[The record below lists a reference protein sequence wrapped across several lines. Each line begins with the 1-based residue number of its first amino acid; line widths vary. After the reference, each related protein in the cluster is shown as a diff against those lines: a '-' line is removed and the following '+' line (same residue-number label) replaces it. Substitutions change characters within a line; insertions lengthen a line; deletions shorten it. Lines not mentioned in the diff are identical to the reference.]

1 MTLLGPG
8 ALSTALPA
16 SALAEPALGHTHI
29 PHHLPWLL
37 AELTLFRR
45 AICLQACPSAPA
57 TSVLWSRT
65 SRRSSAARW
74 RSVEAPSPLPPL
86 GTTGGA
92 LQAQPSARGGCE
104 AAARGQEA
112 GRRRPM
118 VVPRPAAP
126 LGTRLGRRG
135 GRPSAHDGAHMHTR
149 HIWKFRTLAP
159 CHVRCRS
166 RSAYQSVRLCSV
178 ADLGRVQCKRPGMAT
193 FFSPP

>member
-92 LQAQPSARGGCE
+92 LQAQRV
-104 AAARGQEA
+104 AARRRPV
-112 GRRRPM
+112 GRRRAGGGPWSCLGQPRRWGRVWVA
-118 VVPRPAAP
+118 VVVAQARM
-126 LGTRLGRRG
+126 T
-135 GRPSAHDGAHMHTR
+135 AHICIHAIFG
-149 HIWKFRTLAP
+149 KFRTLAP

>member
-1 MTLLGPG
+1 MAERRVAVQIGMTLLGPG

-16 SALAEPALGHTHI
+16 SALAEPALGHAHI

-37 AELTLFRR
+37 AELTPFRR

-57 TSVLWSRT
+57 TSALWSRT

-86 GTTGGA
+86 GTTGECA
-92 LQAQPSARGGCE
+92 ASATGGCE

-112 GRRRPM
+112 GMRRPM

-126 LGTRLGRRG
+126 LGTHLGRRG
-135 GRPSAHDGAHMHTR
+135 GRPSAPDGADMHTR
-149 HIWKFRTLAP
+149 HIWKFSHFGALP
-159 CHVRCRS
+159 CTV
-166 RSAYQSVRLCSV
+166 SVS
-178 ADLGRVQCKRPGMAT
+178 Q
-193 FFSPP
+193 